1 MNQDI
6 ISSKSNTKNN
16 IENQTSTKKPN
27 FDLQKLIRPNILTLK
42 PYSSARDEYKKSDIE
57 VTKID
62 EKFESPAPIFLDAN
76 ENALGSPLSDMVGTD
91 YNRYPD
97 PHQKEIKTQISKLK
111 NVTEN
116 QIFVGN
122 GSDEAIDLLFRIFCI
137 PQKDNVIV
145 CPPTYGMYAVSAT
158 INDVEVRKMLLTT
171 DFQLNIEGIKKQI
184 DQNTKLIFVCSPNN
198 PTGNLI
204 NKEDIKELCQ
214 FFDGIVV
221 VDEAYIDFAENA
233 SEASFINELI
243 NFPNLV
249 VLQTLSKAW
258 GMAGIRLG
266 MAFGSAEIMDYYKRT
281 KPPYNVNM
289 LTQKIALKALQIP
302 QKVKEA
308 IQVLNYEREKLIQEL
323 SNSNT
328 FNFIEKVY
336 PSDTNFILLK
346 LKDSSKVEEVY
357 HFLIKQN
364 EIVVRNRSKEP
375 LCEGC
380 LRITIGTPEENELL
394 LKTLERYKKI

>member
-6 ISSKSNTKNN
+6 ITSKNTQSK
-16 IENQTSTKKPN
+16 TN

-42 PYSSARDEYKKSDIE
+42 AYSSARDEYKKSDIE

-62 EKFESPAPIFLDAN
+62 ENFETPAPIFLDAN
-76 ENALGSPLSDMVGTD
+76 ENALGSPLSEMVQTD

-97 PHQKEIKTQISKLK
+97 PHQRDIKAQLSKLK
-111 NVTEN
+111 NINEN

-137 PQKDNVIV
+137 PQKDNIIV
-145 CPPTYGMYAVSAT
+145 CPPTYGMYSVSAT
-158 INDVEVRKMLLTT
+158 INDVEIRKTLLTT
-171 DFQLNIEGIKKQI
+171 DFQLDLEGIKKQI
-184 DQNTKLIFVCSPNN
+184 DENTKLIFVCSPNN

-204 NKEDIKELCQ
+204 DKNDIKELCQ

-233 SEASFINELI
+233 KEASFINELE
-243 NFPNLV
+243 NFPNIV

-258 GMAGIRLG
+258 GMAGVRLG
-266 MAFGSAEIMDYYKRT
+266 MAFSSAEIMEYYKRT

-289 LTQKIALKALQIP
+289 LTQKIALKALSLSQNVE
-302 QKVKEA
+302 QA
-308 IQVLNYEREKLIQEL
+308 IQVLNFERDKLIEEL
-323 SNSNT
+323 RSKNNNESK
-328 FNFIEKVY
+328 FSFIEKVY
-336 PSDTNFILLK
+336 PSDTNFILVK
-346 LKDSSKVEEVY
+346 LKDASKVEEVY
-357 HFLIKQN
+357 NFLIKQN

-394 LKTLERYKKI
+394 LSTLGRYK

>member
-1 MNQDI
+1 M
-6 ISSKSNTKNN
+6 
-16 IENQTSTKKPN
+16 N

-42 PYSSARDEYKKSDIE
+42 AYSSARDEYKKSDIE
-57 VTKID
+57 VTNID
-62 EKFESPAPIFLDAN
+62 ENFEKAAPIFLDAN
-76 ENALGSPLSDMVGTD
+76 ENALGSPLSHMVQID

-97 PHQKEIKTQISKLK
+97 PHQREIKTELSKLK
-111 NVTEN
+111 NVNEN

-137 PQKDNVIV
+137 PSKDNVII
-145 CPPTYGMYAVSAT
+145 CPPTYGMYGVSAT
-158 INDVEVRKMLLTT
+158 INDVEIRKTLLTN
-171 DFQLNIEGIKKQI
+171 DFQLDVEGIKKQI

-204 NKEDIKELCQ
+204 DKKDIKELCS

-221 VDEAYIDFAENA
+221 VDEAYIDFVDNKNTNA
-233 SEASFINELI
+233 QEASFINELS
-243 NFPNLV
+243 NFPNLI

-266 MAFGSAEIMDYYKRT
+266 MAFASAEIMDYYKRT
-281 KPPYNVNM
+281 KAPYNVNM
-289 LTQKIALKALQIP
+289 LTQKIALKALQLP
-302 QKVKEA
+302 QNVEQA
-308 IQVLNYEREKLIQEL
+308 IQVLNFEREKLIEEL
-323 SNSNT
+323 TSKTNNERK
-328 FNFIEKVY
+328 FGFIEKVY
-336 PSDTNFILLK
+336 HSDTNFILVK
-346 LKDSSKVEEVY
+346 LKDASKVEEVY
-357 HFLIKQN
+357 NFLISQN

-394 LKTLERYKKI
+394 LSTLGRYK

>member
-6 ISSKSNTKNN
+6 ITSKKTQSKS
-16 IENQTSTKKPN
+16 N

-42 PYSSARDEYKKSDIE
+42 AYSSARDEYKKSDIE
-57 VTKID
+57 ATKID
-62 EKFESPAPIFLDAN
+62 ENFEKPAPIFLDAN
-76 ENALGSPLSDMVGTD
+76 ENALGSPLSEMVQID

-97 PHQKEIKTQISKLK
+97 PHQRDIKRQLSRLK
-111 NVTEN
+111 DVNEN

-137 PQKDNVIV
+137 PSKDNVIV
-145 CPPTYGMYAVSAT
+145 CPPTYGMYSVSAT
-158 INDVEVRKMLLTT
+158 INDVEVRKTLLTT
-171 DFQLNIEGIKKQI
+171 DFQLDLEGIKKQI
-184 DQNTKLIFVCSPNN
+184 DAYTKLIFVCSPNN

-204 NKEDIKELCQ
+204 DKNDIKELCS

-221 VDEAYIDFAENA
+221 VDEAYIDFAENVK
-233 SEASFINELI
+233 EASFVSELD

-258 GMAGIRLG
+258 GMAGVRLG
-266 MAFGSAEIMDYYKRT
+266 MAFGSAEIMEYYKRT

-289 LTQKIALKALQIP
+289 LTQKIVLKALYLP
-302 QKVKEA
+302 QNVEQA
-308 IQVLNYEREKLIQEL
+308 IQVLNFEREKLIEEL
-323 SNSNT
+323 RSTTNKESR
-328 FNFIEKVY
+328 FSFIEKIY
-336 PSDTNFILLK
+336 PSDTNFILIK
-346 LKDSSKVEEVY
+346 LKDSTKVEEVY
-357 HFLIKQN
+357 NFLISQN

-380 LRITIGTPEENELL
+380 LRITVGTPEENELL
-394 LKTLERYKKI
+394 LSTLGRYK

>member
-6 ISSKSNTKNN
+6 ISSK
-16 IENQTSTKKPN
+16 KPQSKSN
-27 FDLQKLIRPNILTLK
+27 FDLQSLIRPNILTLK
-42 PYSSARDEYKKSDIE
+42 AYSSARDEYKKSDIE

-62 EKFESPAPIFLDAN
+62 ENFETPAPIFLDAN
-76 ENALGSPLSDMVGTD
+76 ENALGSPLSQMVQTD

-97 PHQKEIKTQISKLK
+97 PHQKDIKTQLSRLK
-111 NVTEN
+111 NINKN

-137 PQKDNVIV
+137 PAKDNIIV
-145 CPPTYGMYAVSAT
+145 CPPTYGMYSVSAT
-158 INDVEVRKMLLTT
+158 INDIEIKKALLTT
-171 DFQLNIEGIKKQI
+171 DFQLDLEEIKKQI
-184 DQNTKLIFVCSPNN
+184 DKNTKLIFVCSPNN

-204 NKEDIKELCQ
+204 DKNDIKELCT
-214 FFDGIVV
+214 FFNGIVV
-221 VDEAYIDFAENA
+221 VDEAYIDFVENA
-233 SEASFINELI
+233 QEASFINELS

-258 GMAGIRLG
+258 GMAGVRLG
-266 MAFGSAEIMDYYKRT
+266 MAFSSSEIMEYYQRT

-289 LTQKIALKALQIP
+289 LTQKIALKALSFP
-302 QKVKEA
+302 QKVEQA
-308 IQVLNYEREKLIQEL
+308 IHVLNFEREKLIEKL
-323 SNSNT
+323 RNKTN

-336 PSDTNFILLK
+336 HSDTNFILVK
-346 LKDSSKVEEVY
+346 LKGTSKVEEVY
-357 HFLIKQN
+357 NFLINQN

-380 LRITIGTPEENELL
+380 LRITVGTPEENELL
-394 LKTLERYKKI
+394 LVTLGRYNESIK

>member
-6 ISSKSNTKNN
+6 ISQDKTEKMS
-16 IENQTSTKKPN
+16 

-42 PYSSARDEYKKSDIE
+42 AYSSARDEYKKSDIDA
-57 VTKID
+57 TKID
-62 EKFESPAPIFLDAN
+62 EKFESAAPIFLDAN
-76 ENALGSPLSDMVGTD
+76 ENALGSPLSNMVQVD

-97 PHQKEIKTQISKLK
+97 PHQRDIKTQLARLK
-111 NVTEN
+111 NVEEN

-122 GSDEAIDLLFRIFCI
+122 GSDEAIDLLFRIFCT
-137 PQKDNVIV
+137 PNKDNIII

-158 INDVEVRKMLLTT
+158 INDVEIRKTLLTK
-171 DFQLNIEGIKKQI
+171 DFQLDLEGIKKQI
-184 DQNTKLIFVCSPNN
+184 DENTKLIFVCSPNN

-204 NKEDIKELCQ
+204 NKEDIRTLCSS
-214 FFDGIVV
+214 FNGIVV

-233 SEASFINELI
+233 KEVSFTNDLAE
-243 NFPNLV
+243 FSNLV

-258 GMAGIRLG
+258 GMAGVRLG
-266 MAFGSAEIMDYYKRT
+266 MAFASAEIMEYYRRT

-289 LTQKIALKALQIP
+289 LTQKIVSKALNLSQ
-302 QKVKEA
+302 QVEQA
-308 IQVLNYEREKLIQEL
+308 IAVLNFERQKLIEQLRNREK
-323 SNSNT
+323 
-328 FNFIEKVY
+328 FHFIEKVY
-336 PSDTNFILLK
+336 DSSTNFILVK
-346 LKDSSKVEEVY
+346 LKNTDKVEEVY
-357 HFLIKQN
+357 NFLIRHN

-394 LKTLERYKKI
+394 LKTLERYVSVEK

>member
-6 ISSKSNTKNN
+6 ITSKKTQSKS
-16 IENQTSTKKPN
+16 N

-42 PYSSARDEYKKSDIE
+42 AYSSARDEYKKSDIE

-62 EKFESPAPIFLDAN
+62 ENFEKPAPIFLDAN
-76 ENALGSPLSDMVGTD
+76 ENALGSPLSEMVQTD

-97 PHQKEIKTQISKLK
+97 PHQREIKTQLSKLK
-111 NVTEN
+111 NVNEN

-122 GSDEAIDLLFRIFCI
+122 GSDEAIDLLFRIFCV

-145 CPPTYGMYAVSAT
+145 CPPTYGMYSVSAT
-158 INDVEVRKMLLTT
+158 INDVEVRKTLLTT
-171 DFQLNIEGIKKQI
+171 DFQLDVEGIKKQI
-184 DQNTKLIFVCSPNN
+184 DTNTKLIFICSPNN

-204 NKEDIKELCQ
+204 DKDDIKELCQ
-214 FFDGIVV
+214 FFDGIIV
-221 VDEAYIDFAENA
+221 VDEAYIDFAEN
-233 SEASFINELI
+233 SKEASFINELS
-243 NFPNLV
+243 NFPNIV

-258 GMAGIRLG
+258 GMAGVRLG
-266 MAFGSAEIMDYYKRT
+266 MAFGSAEIMEYYKRT

-289 LTQKIALKALQIP
+289 LTQKIALKALNLSQNVE
-302 QKVKEA
+302 QA
-308 IQVLNYEREKLIQEL
+308 IQVLNFECENLIEEL
-323 SNSNT
+323 SNQSK
-328 FNFIEKVY
+328 FSFIEKVY
-336 PSDTNFILLK
+336 PSDTNFILVK
-346 LKDSSKVEEVY
+346 LKDYSKVEEVY
-357 HFLIKQN
+357 NFLISQN

-394 LKTLERYKKI
+394 LKTLERYKEC

>member
-6 ISSKSNTKNN
+6 ITSKTTQSKS
-16 IENQTSTKKPN
+16 N

-42 PYSSARDEYKKSDIE
+42 AYSSARDEYKKSDIE
-57 VTKID
+57 VTQLD
-62 EKFESPAPIFLDAN
+62 ENFEKPAPIFLDAN
-76 ENALGSPLSDMVGTD
+76 ENALGSPLSEMVQTD

-97 PHQKEIKTQISKLK
+97 PHQREIKTQLSKLK
-111 NVTEN
+111 NVNEN

-137 PQKDNVIV
+137 PQKDNIIV
-145 CPPTYGMYAVSAT
+145 CPPTYGMYSVSAT
-158 INDVEVRKMLLTT
+158 INDVEVRKTLLTT
-171 DFQLNIEGIKKQI
+171 DFQLDVEGIKKQI
-184 DQNTKLIFVCSPNN
+184 DENTKLIFVCSPNN

-204 NKEDIKELCQ
+204 DKNDIKELCS

-221 VDEAYIDFAENA
+221 IDEAYIDFAENVE
-233 SEASFINELI
+233 EASFINELE
-243 NFPNLV
+243 NFPNSV

-258 GMAGIRLG
+258 GMAGVRLG
-266 MAFGSAEIMDYYKRT
+266 MAFGSAQIMEYYKRT

-289 LTQKIALKALQIP
+289 LTQKIALKALGFS
-302 QKVKEA
+302 QKVEQA
-308 IQVLNYEREKLIQEL
+308 IQVLNFERENLIQEL
-323 SNSNT
+323 RNENT
-328 FNFIEKVY
+328 FSFIEKVY
-336 PSDTNFILLK
+336 PSDTNFILVK
-346 LKDSSKVEEVY
+346 LKDVSKVEEVY
-357 HFLIKQN
+357 HFLISQN

-394 LKTLERYKKI
+394 LATLRKYKS

>member
-1 MNQDI
+1 M
-6 ISSKSNTKNN
+6 
-16 IENQTSTKKPN
+16 N

-42 PYSSARDEYKKSDIE
+42 AYSSARDEYKKSDIE
-57 VTKID
+57 VTKLD
-62 EKFESPAPIFLDAN
+62 ENFEKAAPIFLDAN
-76 ENALGSPLSDMVGTD
+76 ENALGSPLSQMVQTD

-97 PHQKEIKTQISKLK
+97 PHQRDIKKQLSKLK
-111 NVTEN
+111 NVNEN

-137 PQKDNVIV
+137 PSKDNIII

-158 INDVEVRKMLLTT
+158 INDIEIRKTLLTT
-171 DFQLNIEGIKKQI
+171 DFQLDLEGIKKQI

-204 NKEDIKELCQ
+204 DKNDIKKLCS

-221 VDEAYIDFAENA
+221 VDEAYIDFVDNKNQNSKEV
-233 SEASFINELI
+233 SFINELV

-249 VLQTLSKAW
+249 ILQTLSKAW
-258 GMAGIRLG
+258 GMAGVRLG
-266 MAFGSAEIMDYYKRT
+266 MAYASAEIMEYYKKT
-281 KPPYNVNM
+281 KAPYNVNM
-289 LTQKIALKALQIP
+289 LTQKIALKALQLP
-302 QKVKEA
+302 QNVEEA
-308 IQVLNYEREKLIQEL
+308 IQVLNFEREKLIEEL
-323 SNSNT
+323 SSKTNFS
-328 FNFIEKVY
+328 FIEKVY
-336 PSDTNFILLK
+336 HSDTNFILVK
-346 LKDSSKVEEVY
+346 IKDTFKVEEVY
-357 HFLIKQN
+357 NFLISQN

-394 LKTLERYKKI
+394 LATLKKYK